1 MATHLFI
8 GEADHWWDSIK
19 ASDEEEKANSLT
31 WEKLKEKMNEEY
43 YSRDVQ
49 RAKELEL
56 SYLEEGKMV
65 MMEYGAKF
73 T

>member
-1 MATHLFI
+1 
-8 GEADHWWDSIK
+8 
-19 ASDEEEKANSLT
+19 
-31 WEKLKEKMNEEY
+31 MNEEY